1 MSKADEIFEKLE
13 KINFRVIRNDEVIW
27 YQKNK
32 GNKFYDIIFDLKQK
46 IVSCELSTYNEK
58 GTLIKKEGIM
68 NAEIS
73 ELIYKEVKEL
83 GWLDDK

>member
-46 IVSCELSTYNEK
+46 IVSCELDRKS
-58 GTLIKKEGIM
+58 
-68 NAEIS
+68 
-73 ELIYKEVKEL
+73 VV
-83 GWLDDK
+83 